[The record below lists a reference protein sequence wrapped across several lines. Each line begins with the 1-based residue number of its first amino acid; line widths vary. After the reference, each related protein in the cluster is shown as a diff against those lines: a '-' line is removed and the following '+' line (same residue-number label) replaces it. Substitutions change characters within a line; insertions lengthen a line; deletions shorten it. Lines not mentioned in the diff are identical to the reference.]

1 MLKFLGLTAL
11 VSATGINTLAAEPTL
26 DSPQVLLSNVATEV
40 VFSGL
45 EPGATYTVAAPGS
58 EEPQTGIAD
67 ASGRMT
73 LADLSLPASSQITL
87 QDAAGNTTEIGARVI
102 AGWLAIVPPLLAI
115 VLALLFR
122 SVIPAL
128 VAGIWF
134 GATLLL
140 GWGPLSWLQGLLNG
154 FQIYVLHSLA
164 DTDHASIILFSMMIG
179 GMVGIMTRVGG
190 MSAIVS
196 LIVKRAK
203 TAVSGQ
209 VSIWAMGLVIFFDDY
224 GNTLVVGNTARPLS
238 DRLGISREKLAY
250 IVDSTAAPVACI
262 AIATTWIG
270 YEVGLIKDA
279 VAALGTINEAPYS
292 IFLKSIAYS
301 FYPILSILFVL
312 AIALSRRDFGPMVE
326 AERIARERKAAP
338 VADNT
343 RLINEELDP
352 KPGVE
357 QRALNALVPIVVM
370 IGTLF
375 AGLYITG
382 EGNTLSDIVGTADSY
397 TSLMWA
403 SLLAALTAGVLA
415 VSQRLLSLNE
425 TVEAWFSGVRAM
437 LFTMIILVLAWALS
451 NVTGD
456 LGTANYLITV
466 LGSQLSMEWLPF
478 IVFVLSAITAFS
490 TGSSWGTMG
499 ILMPLIVP
507 LTWAVMSQGGD
518 PGAHMPILY
527 SAVACNLAGAVWGD
541 HCSPIS
547 DTTVLSSM
555 ASGCDHIDHVRTQL
569 PYAVTVGLVALFV
582 GTLPAA
588 YGVPW
593 WVCLLVASGVLA
605 LVIRF
610 VGRPIAAS

>member
-1 MLKFLGLTAL
+1 MLVLLTATL
-11 VSATGINTLAAEPTL
+11 ALLNSAPVSADPEIE
-26 DSPQVLLSNVATEV
+26 SPSVFLSNVPTELSV
-40 VFSGL
+40 SGL
-45 EPGATYTVAAPGS
+45 ESGETYQLSPAGQSETLQATADADGKATFAGLALSGS
-58 EEPQTGIAD
+58 AELTLTD
-67 ASGRMT
+67 ASG
-73 LADLSLPASSQITL
+73 
-87 QDAAGNTTEIGARVI
+87 TETALNSRVI

-115 VLALLFR
+115 ALALLFR

-140 GWGPLSWLQGLLNG
+140 GFGPLAWLQGLLNS

-190 MSAIVS
+190 MSAIVN
-196 LIVKRAK
+196 LIVKGAK

-279 VAALGTINEAPYS
+279 LAELGAINEAAYS

-312 AIALSRRDFGPMVE
+312 AIAVSRRDFGPMVE
-326 AERIARERKAAP
+326 AEKIARERKAP
-338 VADNT
+338 PTADDG

-352 KPGVE
+352 KPGVQ
-357 QRALNALVPIVVM
+357 QRALNALIPIVVM
-370 IGTLF
+370 IATLF

-382 EGNTLSDIVGTADSY
+382 DGNTLSDIVGSADSY
-397 TSLMWA
+397 SSLMWA
-403 SLLAALTAGVLA
+403 SLLAALTAGILA

-451 NVTGD
+451 DVTGD
-456 LGTANYLITV
+456 LGTANYLISV
-466 LGSQLSMEWLPF
+466 LGGQLSMHWLPF
-478 IVFVLSAITAFS
+478 IVFILSAITAFS

-507 LTWAVMSQGGD
+507 LTWAVMGQNGD
-518 PGAHMPILY
+518 PAAHMPILY
-527 SAVACNLAGAVWGD
+527 SAIACNLAGAVWGD

-555 ASGCDHIDHVRTQL
+555 ASGCDHIEHVRTQL
-569 PYAVTVGLVALFV
+569 PYAMTVGLVALFT

-588 YGVPW
+588 YGLPW
-593 WVCLLVASGVLA
+593 WMCLLLGAAVLG
-605 LVIRF
+605 LILRSI
-610 VGRPIAAS
+610 GKPIQAT